1 MKILISDKLYSGAKK
16 ILENF
21 QIKVDEKIGLSNEEL
36 LKTIPNYDGLIIRS
50 STRVRAEVIDKGKNL
65 KVIGRAGIGVDNVD
79 VSYATNGI
87 VMNTPNGNSVTT
99 AEHTI
104 ALLMSLARKIPA
116 AHLSAKK
123 GNWEKQKFL
132 GTELFGK
139 KLGIIETV
147 VILVR

>member
-50 STRVRAEVIDKGKNL
+50 STRVTAEVIDKGKNL

-79 VSYATNGI
+79 VSYATKNGII

-116 AHLSAKK
+116 RSFISKK
-123 GNWEKQKFL
+123 G
-132 GTELFGK
+132 
-139 KLGIIETV
+139 KLGKTK
-147 VILVR
+147 ILRYRAIWQKIGNNWLW